1 MSPIMANTRARL
13 TRSSH
18 QNHNN
23 KHDETMKQTR
33 KPTIWEVLQLKLGRN
48 PTNAECEIECKRIM
62 AEARIERGKA

>member
-1 MSPIMANTRARL
+1 
-13 TRSSH
+13 
-18 QNHNN
+18 
-23 KHDETMKQTR
+23 MKQTR